1 MNEHDVV
8 RVVLPFLVAVAAFV
22 IATGWILFL
31 LALWRWVFDPVALQR
46 VEIARLRRLSSHLR
60 SLAEF
65 DEADRLLARAND
77 LDRELALAEAGRAL
91 PK

>member
-1 MNEHDVV
+1 MNEHDIV
-8 RVVLPFLVAVAAFV
+8 RTVLPVLLSVGAFV
-22 IATGWILFL
+22 IGTGWILFL
-31 LALWRWVFDPVALQR
+31 LMVRRWVFDPIAIKR
-46 VEIARLRRLSSHLR
+46 AEIARLRRLSAHLR

-77 LDRELALAEAGRAL
+77 LDRELALAEAGRVL